1 MFFGKSQDFSFHA
14 FDSKKYI
21 RDFNSII
28 KDFDELESKIF
39 TVDDISNQQLLAK
52 YIFNQNGKTYSVL
65 KLYSFA
71 QAFSGGRIAGSIYGV
86 ALLSDSDIK
95 ISNIN
100 LSILSVAKEA
110 FARISLDGLKFKT
123 SNFMPYAEDVWKA
136 LINNKEGNLL
146 EKIDYNDFNNL
157 SVNNKVKAFWVKD
170 LLKDSVALNK
180 EIENTSRLYFSDDLA
195 HLKRTQV
202 RWGKEKFPFYH
213 LENNSYVLYEEKKPE
228 PLRPPRPF
236 HIKDEVNIDSLS
248 LKINALKKEN
258 ADISIKFKRFQEQ
271 MANKLRMVF
280 ISTVVLGLIV
290 LIAMIVLVFKIN
302 NKIHREI
309 SRLSYQYNITPS
321 DERYDGIE
329 YSEQIYT
336 ETEAQSVNSITFH
349 IDNLNIQNDFQLQ
362 SVTHIIFNP
371 PGSASIADINWEIS
385 PAGVVTID
393 KYGYIEVNQDKRTS
407 EDQTIT
413 ATAFIKNQNMGSFT
427 FTVVKKTVT
436 YTPPQ
441 SIIFHIDNLNIQND
455 FQLQS
460 VTHIIFNPPGSASIA
475 DITWKISP
483 AGVVTIN
490 KKGYI
495 KVNQDK
501 RTSEDQII
509 TATAFI
515 KNQNM
520 GSFTFTVIKQEAA
533 VEKKSNMIKDDSNG
547 GVIIKEL
554 DTTGVNK
561 AK

>member
-1 MFFGKSQDFSFHA
+1 M
-14 FDSKKYI
+14 
-21 RDFNSII
+21 
-28 KDFDELESKIF
+28 
-39 TVDDISNQQLLAK
+39 
-52 YIFNQNGKTYSVL
+52 
-65 KLYSFA
+65 
-71 QAFSGGRIAGSIYGV
+71 
-86 ALLSDSDIK
+86 
-95 ISNIN
+95 
-100 LSILSVAKEA
+100 
-110 FARISLDGLKFKT
+110 
-123 SNFMPYAEDVWKA
+123 
-136 LINNKEGNLL
+136 
-146 EKIDYNDFNNL
+146 
-157 SVNNKVKAFWVKD
+157 
-170 LLKDSVALNK
+170 
-180 EIENTSRLYFSDDLA
+180 
-195 HLKRTQV
+195 
-202 RWGKEKFPFYH
+202 
-213 LENNSYVLYEEKKPE
+213 
-228 PLRPPRPF
+228 
-236 HIKDEVNIDSLS
+236 
-248 LKINALKKEN
+248 KINALKKEN

-349 IDNLNIQNDFQLQ
+349 IDNLNIQNDFQL
-362 SVTHIIFNP
+362 
-371 PGSASIADINWEIS
+371 
-385 PAGVVTID
+385 
-393 KYGYIEVNQDKRTS
+393 K
-407 EDQTIT
+407 
-413 ATAFIKNQNMGSFT
+413 
-427 FTVVKKTVT
+427 
-436 YTPPQ
+436 
-441 SIIFHIDNLNIQND
+441 
-455 FQLQS
+455 S